1 MENFDYDTA
10 FFRNRGFISLDE
22 QKKLKAS
29 RVAIAGLGGTG
40 GAQVAALSRLGI
52 GSFNLADLDE
62 YELKNFNRQYGA
74 TMQTIGKKK
83 TAVAKQIVHDINP
96 EADVKTFDT
105 GIQAGNIEQFL
116 EGVDV
121 VIDSLDFYCFKE
133 RFLLYSTAR
142 NKGLWV
148 MTSPPLGFGF
158 TLLCFDP
165 QGMTFEDYFNFSP
178 GDTEFELSVSLI
190 AGIAPEAYMFKYL
203 NQSGI
208 DIDNHQLPSVSPAPF
223 IVAGVIATNACNIL
237 LRKVS
242 PVSVPTVIQYDAL
255 LQVYKKHKFIFGMKG
270 PLQRIKK
277 MILRSKLLKHASKK
291 SSSPTL

>member
-1 MENFDYDTA
+1 MTNFDYDTA
-10 FFRNRGFISLDE
+10 FLRNKGFISLEE
-22 QKKLKAS
+22 QQKLKAS

-40 GAQVAALSRLGI
+40 GTQVAALSRLGI
-52 GSFNLADLDE
+52 GNFNLADLDE

-74 TMQTIGKKK
+74 TMETIGKKK
-83 TAVAKQIVHDINP
+83 TVVATQIVHGINP
-96 EADVKTFDT
+96 EADVKIFDA
-105 GIQAGNIEQFL
+105 GIQPDNIEQFL
-116 EGVDV
+116 ENVDI

-133 RFLLYSTAR
+133 RFLLYSAAR

-148 MTSPPLGFGF
+148 LTSPPLGFGF

-178 GDTEFELSVSLI
+178 SDTEFELSVSLI

-223 IVAGVIATNACNIL
+223 MVAGVIATNACNIL
-237 LRKVS
+237 LRKVK
-242 PVSVPTVIQYDAL
+242 PVSVPTVVQYDAL
-255 LQVYKKHKFIFGMKG
+255 LQVYKKHRFIFGMKG
-270 PLQRIKK
+270 PWQRIKK
-277 MILRSKLLKHASKK
+277 MYLRSRLSRA
-291 SSSPTL
+291 